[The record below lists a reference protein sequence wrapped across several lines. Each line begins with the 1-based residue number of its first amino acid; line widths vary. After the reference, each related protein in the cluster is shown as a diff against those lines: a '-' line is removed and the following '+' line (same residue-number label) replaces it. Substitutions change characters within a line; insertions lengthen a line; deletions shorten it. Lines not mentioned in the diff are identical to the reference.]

1 MCSVLSINASVFS
14 LIQGRPSM
22 RSGVTAVLSA
32 AGIAATGWI
41 ASSLVSVSQLTTSG
55 WIGRLLLCSEKGASV
70 LLGLLVAVASLVV
83 LLSAFL
89 PEPAAAR
96 VFFRCDGRA
105 CVRAMRLLIGAIAL
119 AATFEFFSVEP
130 ALEHVFLLLAFVF
143 FPERRRKA
151 IRFGQTALL
160 LWLLHVGLTFFVS
173 SASLGAVFFGAAEAL
188 FCGLFGIALVR
199 AFGVRMPR

>member
-1 MCSVLSINASVFS
+1 
-14 LIQGRPSM
+14 M

-32 AGIAATGWI
+32 AGIVAMGWI
-41 ASSLVSVSQLTTSG
+41 VSALVSASQLTTSG
-55 WIGRLLLCSEKGASV
+55 GIGRLLLFAEKGASM
-70 LLGLLVAVASLVV
+70 LLGLLAAVAALVV

-89 PEPAAAR
+89 PERAAAR
-96 VFFRCDGRA
+96 FFFRCDGRA
-105 CVRAMRLLIGAIAL
+105 CVRAMRLLIASIAL
-119 AATFEFFSVEP
+119 AVAFEFFNVEP

-160 LWLLHVGLTFFVS
+160 LLLLHAGLTLFVS
-173 SASLGAVFFGAAEAL
+173 SASLGAVLFGAVEAI

-199 AFGVRMPR
+199 AFGVRMPH